1 MKRAFRWLVTI
12 CVISILL
19 PITLLWLCY
28 TAPVQLVAKEI
39 LTRHL
44 TRNTGHTVE
53 VGSLRLRFPLK
64 LTMDKVSVGTIG
76 TLQHLETAIL
86 PFPLLHGEISTSRLT
101 IEQLSLHT
109 DSLIRTIEID
119 GTLDH
124 IQLDDIAYMWKRH
137 AIQANHFIL
146 ADGEVAIS
154 ANTQSTTRDSIRAN
168 FPLDIRINQIS
179 LSAIGWAYSN
189 GKMSATASIAELQTD
204 SFRMDTAMNIALGST
219 TLDDTSLHYHP
230 TINTANAWALSDLRA
245 LIDSAYYS
253 PAEMGI
259 ALTHLTLPDGISSLP
274 SIPQQVPSFLVHSPL
289 HTTIDIKSR
298 HDTLNIRRCILS
310 FPQLLDIEVTG
321 QLSSLT
327 NSQQLSADISYQL
340 HTENQTFR
348 IAVPNTGHAAVIP
361 RHTNCRGEVHY
372 TPDTMYAKSII
383 SLSDGYINLTASYRP
398 SARRY
403 SIEAALHTLD
413 LRQLTSIEQ
422 CGITTLQANLYGEGF
437 NFRDA
442 STTLYGNI
450 RIDSLQWD
458 AHTYTNAQ
466 LTAMLEDR
474 QLRASCTYSDTLLH
488 LHASAIA
495 WYSPQEIRARL
506 YANVSDIHLQ
516 ALHVTTEELHPSFRC
531 HMNFVADSAS
541 HYSLHGMIR
550 EIVFTSPQRIT
561 PPQDLKFHLTASTED
576 ISFDINSN
584 DLYLTFNAATY
595 EPAWQ
600 WQFPA
605 DMKTVDYTRYLSQLH
620 ATLTIG
626 NDNPLSHYL
635 MLNGFNYHSIQGVL
649 NDIPQGLSIQI
660 KADSLSYRGIVVD
673 TLSCVALYT
682 PDSLH
687 AQLTS
692 SLLTWSTPTMI
703 LQAAIGANL
712 LCEGFTLDKLSGTVS
727 LGNVSYSFP
736 SYSLQLKNGETQYV
750 TFSNGRIGIS
760 DLRLYANNAQPLSL
774 NGHVTLNGNT
784 PTLLLRLTA
793 QDTNL
798 LQSTH
803 TPQTLLYGSAI
814 LRGQVTLEGNINALS
829 LNGNL
834 ALRAGSSIHYVY
846 KDAILAA
853 GNQID
858 DVVTFTS
865 FEQHD
870 MESIATPYRQSFLN
884 LSANIGVSIA
894 PTAEIDIMI
903 GASGQNTGT
912 IQGGGSLSL
921 QYTPTS
927 GPRLSGRYTIESGRL
942 NMNVPLLHVHQMEI
956 RSGSTIQWT
965 GDITNPILDIT
976 AEDRIR
982 ASVTLDGEPQSVLF
996 VTGLS
1001 ISDTVDKLNVLFTL
1015 TAPENASMQNTLATL
1030 STDERNKLAV
1040 ALLTTGLYLGEGG
1053 TGNLM
1058 NTALLSFLQSQLD
1071 NISRDAFRTVDVSV
1085 GIEPLPDGVS
1095 GVSTRTDYTY
1105 SIAKRFWNDR
1115 IRVIIG
1121 GSVTTSNERV
1131 ASDAIISNISIEW
1144 RISPNGS
1151 QYLRFFYDTDYKSI
1165 LEGEIRETGIGYA
1178 YRRKF

>member
-1 MKRAFRWLVTI
+1 MKRALRWFIAVCI
-12 CVISILL
+12 ISILL

-28 TAPVQLVAKEI
+28 TAPVQHIAKEI
-39 LTRHL
+39 LSRQL
-44 TRNTGHTVE
+44 TRNIGHTVQI
-53 VGSLRLRFPLK
+53 GSLRLRFPLR
-64 LTMDKVSVGTIG
+64 LTIDEVSVDSIG
-76 TLQHLETAIL
+76 ALQHLETVL
-86 PFPLLHGEISTSRLT
+86 SPHTLFHGVISTSQLT

-109 DSLIRTIEID
+109 DSLIPTVGID
-119 GTLDH
+119 GTLRH
-124 IQLDDIAYMWKRH
+124 IQLDDIAYTWKGQN
-137 AIQANHFIL
+137 IQTGHITL

-154 ANTQSTTRDSIRAN
+154 VRNGPTTKDSIKAT
-168 FPLDIRINQIS
+168 FPLDVQITQTS
-179 LSAIGWAYSN
+179 LYDIGLVCSTA
-189 GKMSATASIAELQTD
+189 KMSTSASVAELQVGNIH
-204 SFRMDTAMNIALGST
+204 MDTTMSIAIGAT
-219 TLDDTSLHYHP
+219 TLYDTNLHYHP
-230 TINTANAWALSDLRA
+230 AFNTANAWALSGVTVV
-245 LIDSAYYS
+245 IDSAYYS
-253 PAEMGI
+253 STKMSI
-259 ALTHLTLPDGISSLP
+259 ALTRLTLHEGIGSL
-274 SIPQQVPSFLVHSPL
+274 SAIAQQVPSSLIHSPL
-289 HTTIDIKSR
+289 HATANIESR
-298 HDTLNIRRCILS
+298 HDTLNIQRCILS
-310 FPQLLDIEVTG
+310 FPKLLGMEITG
-321 QLSSLT
+321 QLSSI
-327 NSQQLSADISYQL
+327 ADSRRLAASISYRL
-340 HTENQTFR
+340 HTEGQTFR
-348 IAVPNTGHAAVIP
+348 IAIPDTDHTVIIP
-361 RHTNCRGEVHY
+361 QYTNCRGQMRY
-372 TPDTMYAKSII
+372 TPDTIYAKSVVN
-383 SLSDGYINLTASYRP
+383 LSGGHINLTAGYRP
-398 SARRY
+398 SAQHY
-403 SIEAALHTLD
+403 SIKVALHTLD
-413 LRQLTSIEQ
+413 LRQLITIEQ
-422 CGITTLQANLYGEGF
+422 CGITTLQANLHGKGF
-437 NFRDA
+437 NFKDE

-450 RIDSLQWD
+450 VVDSLQWD
-458 AHTYTNAQ
+458 KHTYTNAN
-466 LTAMLEDR
+466 LSAMLER
-474 QLRASCTYSDTLLH
+474 QQLRASCTYSDTLLH
-488 LHASAIA
+488 LHASVSA

-516 ALHVTTEELHPSFRC
+516 ALHATNGEVHPSFRC
-531 HMNFVADSAS
+531 YMNFLADSAN
-541 HYSLHGMIR
+541 HYSLQGVIR
-550 EIVFTSPQRIT
+550 DIVFTSPQRIT
-561 PPQDLKFHLTASTED
+561 QPQDLKFHLAASTGD
-576 ISFDINSN
+576 ISFDIASN
-584 DLYLTFNAATY
+584 DLLLAFTAATY

-600 WQFPA
+600 WQLPA
-605 DMKTVDYTRYLSQLH
+605 DMKSFDYTSYLSQLH
-620 ATLTIG
+620 ATLTVG
-626 NDNPLSHYL
+626 DNNPFSHYL
-635 MLNGFNYHSIQGVL
+635 MLNGLSYHSIEGSL
-649 NDIPQGLSIQI
+649 YSNPQGLSIQI
-660 KADSLSYRGIVVD
+660 KADSLSYQGTVVD
-673 TLSCVALYT
+673 TLSCVAFYEKN
-682 PDSLH
+682 SLR

-692 SLLTWSTPTMI
+692 SLLSWSTPTMGA
-703 LQAAIGANL
+703 QASIGATL

-727 LGNVSYSFP
+727 LSNISYSLP
-736 SYSLQLKNGETQYV
+736 SYSLQLKNAETQIV
-750 TFSNGRIGIS
+750 TFSNGRISIH
-760 DLRLYANNAQPLSL
+760 DLRLYASNDHPLFL
-774 NGHVTLNGNT
+774 NGHVTLKGST

-798 LQSTH
+798 LQSKH

-814 LRGQVTLEGNINALS
+814 LRGQVTLEGSFNALT

-846 KDAILAA
+846 KDAILAS

-870 MESIATPYRQSFLN
+870 AEAIATPYRQSYLN

-894 PTAEIDIMI
+894 PTAEIEVMI

-921 QYTPTS
+921 QYTPTN
-927 GPRLSGRYTIESGRL
+927 GPRLSGRYTIESGKL

-976 AEDRIR
+976 AEDRIK

-1015 TAPENASMQNTLATL
+1015 TAPENASMQNSLATL

-1105 SIAKRFWNDR
+1105 SIAKRFWHDR

-1144 RISPNGS
+1144 RITPNGS